1 MFGAVEPVWR
11 MVIRHVSVL
20 AAVYAA
26 TRGRFDIA
34 GGLAAFWLMLT
45 AWASHTTSER
55 LQDGWLSTLFVGR
68 RSKKPVPA
76 RARLVMD
83 RRPSLS

>member
-34 GGLAAFWLMLT
+34 AGLAVMWLALT
-45 AWASHTTSER
+45 AWASHSSSER
-55 LQDGWLSTLFVGR
+55 LEAGWISTLFVGR
-68 RSKKPVPA
+68 RSKKPAAV
-76 RARLVMD
+76 RGRLVMD